1 MASFKEH
8 CADCKKEL
16 GDEFPKVH
24 EWLDE
29 LWTLCGPDHRDV
41 RHNNL
46 GVEKIR
52 QKWGDKAAKAA
63 EIHIMKDCREIPNV
77 ESMNFKIRLSMK
89 PQIEE
94 AFRKEGY

>member
-1 MASFKEH
+1 
-8 CADCKKEL
+8 
-16 GDEFPKVH
+16 
-24 EWLDE
+24 
-29 LWTLCGPDHRDV
+29 
-41 RHNNL
+41 L